1 MTENAIKFE
10 YKNFSRNKGS
20 DFSDRHAQVDVYAN
34 GTKIC
39 TYHWNPFADEDF
51 KMASEVKTQ
60 LRLKL
65 GALPMGEYLKIW
77 QGKTWGKKLSDSMD
91 KLISD
96 EVWKYYEKHP
106 IEPKTDDIMYCL
118 YSDITG
124 YEECRDFEDFAKCF
138 GYDPDSRK
146 AEAIYKEIE
155 KEILACVR
163 AGIKEEIMEWGDT
176 HPDY

>member
-1 MTENAIKFE
+1 MTKFE
-10 YKNFSRNKGS
+10 YKNFCRNKGS

-39 TYHWNPFADEDF
+39 TYHWNPFVDEDF
-51 KMASEVKTQ
+51 KWSSEFKSK
-60 LRLKL
+60 LRLRL
-65 GALPMGEYLKIW
+65 GALPMGKYLKIW
-77 QGKTWGKKLSDSMD
+77 QGNCWGKKLVKNVDD
-91 KLISD
+91 IISN
-96 EVWKYYEKHP
+96 EVWAYYEKHP
-106 IEPKTDDIMYCL
+106 IEPKMDDVMYCL

-146 AEAIYKEIE
+146 AEAIYKAIE
-155 KEILACVR
+155 QEILACMR

>member
-1 MTENAIKFE
+1 MTKFE
-10 YKNFSRNKGS
+10 YKNFSKNKDA

-51 KMASEVKTQ
+51 KWSSEFKSK
-60 LRLKL
+60 LRLRL

-77 QGKTWGKKLSDSMD
+77 QGNCWGKKLAKNVDNI
-91 KLISD
+91 ISD
-96 EVWKYYEKHP
+96 GVWAYYEKHP
-106 IEPKTDDIMYCL
+106 IEPKTDDVMYCL
-118 YSDITG
+118 YSDITS
-124 YEECRDFEDFAKCF
+124 YEDSRDFEDFANLF
-138 GYDPDSRK
+138 GYDSDSRK
-146 AEAIYKEIE
+146 AKAIYKAIE
-155 KEILACVR
+155 GEILACVR